1 MSLNPEL
8 RRNLWLELTPT
19 RLVVMPAVLCG
30 VFVLTAVADGR
41 RLGTASATVA
51 LTLFVGLTWV
61 WGAHLAAESVLSELR
76 GRTWDWQRMSGIGPW
91 PLAWGKLA
99 GSTAYPWYG
108 AVLCLALFAA
118 ADHGEVAQ
126 PGRLVALLLLGGLL
140 SQVVALLA
148 AVQAATRD
156 RTFTRAQSTA
166 WLVLAALVLYP
177 LITAGFAVSRIDWF
191 GTRFEPQAFA
201 LRSIAAF
208 LAFAAMGLWVQLRRE
223 LKVRTLPLAWPA
235 FSLFLM
241 AWVAG
246 FTMGERLPPPGYPL
260 LAALVVAVTLT
271 WATAFGERKDPVA
284 LRRLLRALREER
296 WRRAAE
302 EAPSWLL
309 TLPLVLA
316 LAGLLAAAPALL
328 GEADLWSVR
337 WTLIAGL
344 GFLGRDLALLIYLN
358 LGVRPRRADLFAAV
372 LLLVGYV
379 LVPLV
384 FAALEWKAAMALLL
398 PIPEHAPIAA
408 ASGLAQCAALGV
420 MLVRRW
426 RERERAVEALAAP
439 VGDQG

>member
-19 RLVVMPAVLCG
+19 RLVVMPAVLFG

-41 RLGTASATVA
+41 QLGTASAATA

-108 AVLCLALFAA
+108 AVLCLAVFAA
-118 ADHGEVAQ
+118 ADHREVAQ
-126 PGRLVALLLLGGLL
+126 PGRIAALLVLGGLL

-166 WLVLAALVLYP
+166 WLVLAAFVISP
-177 LITAGFAVSRIDWF
+177 LITAGFAVSRVDWY
-191 GTRFEPQAFA
+191 GTRFDSLAFA
-201 LRSIAAF
+201 LPSMAVF
-208 LAFAAMGLWVQLRRE
+208 LAFAAIGLWVQLRRE
-223 LKVRTLPLAWPA
+223 LKVRTLPIAWPA

-241 AWVAG
+241 AWSAG
-246 FTMGERLPPPGYPL
+246 FIVGERSTAPGYPL
-260 LAALVVAVTLT
+260 LAALLVAVTLT

-284 LRRLLRALREER
+284 LRRLVRALREER

-316 LAGLLAAAPALL
+316 PAGLLVALPALL
-328 GEADLWSVR
+328 GEPDLWSVR
-337 WTLIAGL
+337 WTLVAGL
-344 GFLGRDLALLIYLN
+344 GFLGRDLALLLYLN
-358 LGVRPRRADLFAAV
+358 LGARPRRADLFAAV

-398 PIPEHAPIAA
+398 PVPEHAPIAA
-408 ASGLAQCAALGV
+408 ASGLAQLAVLGF
-420 MLVRRW
+420 LLARRW
-426 RERERAVEALAAP
+426 RGRERAVEDSLPGA
-439 VGDQG
+439 DQG